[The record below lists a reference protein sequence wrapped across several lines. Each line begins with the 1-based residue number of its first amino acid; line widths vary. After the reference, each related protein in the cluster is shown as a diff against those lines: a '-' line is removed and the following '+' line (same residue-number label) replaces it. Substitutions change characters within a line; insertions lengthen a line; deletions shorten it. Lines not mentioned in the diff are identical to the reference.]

1 MNTVKR
7 TKPIVA
13 PKLNTVDNV
22 MLYIRLKYHKEIE
35 NSPDSYELYNEATKE
50 NGCAKYLN
58 ELTKEHLD
66 KKDKYFD
73 TQIELDR
80 ERIRHLKTYIIEP
93 KVKGQINLA
102 KQLIKKLKEE
112 IASNIDRKRY
122 WGIPY

>member
-1 MNTVKR
+1 MNTVER
-7 TKPIVA
+7 ITPVVA

-35 NSPDSYELYNEATKE
+35 NSPDIYELYNETKKE
-50 NGCAKYLN
+50 NGCSKYAC

-80 ERIRHLKTYIIEP
+80 ERIRHLNTYIIEP
-93 KVKGQINLA
+93 KVKGQINFA

-112 IASNIDRKRY
+112 IASNIDRKMY
-122 WGIPY
+122 WCIPV